1 MTAPNIVNVA
11 TITGSTSTVNLS
23 TTSITSLV
31 SNAASSNQVY
41 KINSVIVANTNG
53 TNACNFTLS
62 FCSAASAG
70 GTASPLASTISVPAN
85 ASLIALDKSTSLYL
99 PENTSLGVTAGTA
112 SVLQV
117 TVSYEV
123 IS

>member
-53 TNACNFTLS
+53 TNACNFTLN